1 MAEQQSGTPG
11 PQRSQSSPG
20 AHDEPFPIT
29 SPLPVVGGPYGTGL
43 GGPGRPEP
51 GRAGAPEPGPE
62 DGPDTGGLSEVPPD
76 TTATASLAIREDPA
90 SWTQAIST
98 LEAGLLGGPRTLTRR
113 EMAAELGV
121 SLVSARKLWRAL
133 GFPNVQDGD
142 RAFTPQD
149 VAAMKTMIELVRRG
163 VLNEETAISLTRSIG
178 QMTDRMVV
186 WQIEALVEN
195 KISEEG
201 MTDPEARRAVVDM
214 LPEII
219 EPLEQVMEYSYRRQ
233 LNAALQRLTVRVEAG
248 LAASAIGRDGSEDD
262 APLPLAR
269 AVGFADMVSYTS
281 LSRQMNERTLAQMV
295 QRFENKCAEIISIG
309 GGRLVKTVGDEVLF
323 NAETPEAGAQ
333 ISLGLAKA
341 MSEDPVLPSAR
352 VSLVWGRVL
361 SRLGDIYG
369 PTVNLASRLTA
380 LADPGTVLVDAMTAL
395 ALEDDERF
403 VLVPQP
409 PQMVRGFGEIR
420 PSILMPG
427 TGEGLIVD

>member
-1 MAEQQSGTPG
+1 VAED
-11 PQRSQSSPG
+11 RSRTAAPDGSAGSS
-20 AHDEPFPIT
+20 DEPFPVT
-29 SPLPVVGGPYGTGL
+29 SPLPVVPVSGEPRAPET
-43 GGPGRPEP
+43 PREP
-51 GRAGAPEPGPE
+51 GTAATAPDPSTETEPA
-62 DGPDTGGLSEVPPD
+62 EVPPD
-76 TTATASLAIREDPA
+76 TTATPSLAIQEDPA
-90 SWTQAIST
+90 TWTQAISA
-98 LEAGLLGGPRTLTRR
+98 LETDLLGGPRTLTRR
-113 EMAAELGV
+113 EMAGELGV
-121 SLVSARKLWRAL
+121 SLISARKLWRAL
-133 GFPNVQDGD
+133 GFPNVRDGD

-149 VAAMKTMIELVRRG
+149 TAAIGTMIDLVRRG

-201 MTDPEARRAVVDM
+201 MTDPQARRAVVDM

-233 LNAALQRLTVRVEAG
+233 LNAALQRLTVRAEAG

-281 LSRQMNERTLAQMV
+281 LSRRMNERTLAQMV

-333 ISLGLAKA
+333 ISLALAKA

-380 LADPGTVLVDAMTAL
+380 LADPGSVLVDAMTAL
-395 ALEDDERF
+395 ALEEDERF
-403 VLVPQP
+403 VLIPQP

-420 PSILMPG
+420 PSILMSG
-427 TGEGLIVD
+427 TGEGLVVD

>member
-1 MAEQQSGTPG
+1 MAEDPSRADG
-11 PQRSQSSPG
+11 PAGPAG
-20 AHDEPFPIT
+20 HGDEPFPVT
-29 SPLPVVGGPYGTGL
+29 SPLPVIPVGGEPTA
-43 GGPGRPEP
+43 PQAPREP
-51 GRAGAPEPGPE
+51 GAAGAAPEPSAEPE
-62 DGPDTGGLSEVPPD
+62 PAEVPPD
-76 TTATASLAIREDPA
+76 TTATSSLAIPEDPA
-90 SWTQAIST
+90 TWTQAISA
-98 LEAGLLGGPRTLTRR
+98 LETDLLGGPRTLTRR
-113 EMAAELGV
+113 EMAGELGV
-121 SLVSARKLWRAL
+121 SLISARKLWRAL

-142 RAFTPQD
+142 RAFTPKD
-149 VAAMKTMIELVRRG
+149 TAAIGTMIDLVRRG

-201 MTDPEARRAVVDM
+201 MTDPEARRAVVGM
-214 LPEII
+214 LPELI

-233 LNAALQRLTVRVEAG
+233 LNAALQRLTVRAEAG

-281 LSRQMNERTLAQMV
+281 LSRRMNERTLAQMV

-333 ISLGLAKA
+333 ISLALAKA

-380 LADPGTVLVDAMTAL
+380 LADPGSVLVDAMTAL
-395 ALEDDERF
+395 ALEGDERF
-403 VLVPQP
+403 VLIPQP

-420 PSILMPG
+420 PSILMSG
-427 TGEGLIVD
+427 TGGGLVVD